1 MRYNK
6 WQEGRNSD
14 KTVYYNKKQSLRL
27 RILLFISVITVDNYT
42 PMVCSL
48 ITKEVQIGQ
57 KKETKLMKKKLLIYL
72 LSAMVL
78 STTAMV
84 SKSMTMSVYAYT
96 QDEYGAYH
104 KYINS
109 LIEQGYTKGDIAK
122 ILNKNPNGSLT
133 SAITELEQAITDG
146 TLKKSGS
153 ASSAA
158 SETPSTTTAPST
170 ETKEEKPAHKHEYT
184 ANLTTNPTCT
194 EEGVMTYTCSCGD
207 SYTESYPKL
216 EHQYE
221 KEVTREA
228 TCSKEGEWTYTCSLC
243 GDSYT
248 EEIPKTEHTAG
259 AAQVTKAA
267 TCTEEGEQTIS
278 CTVCGELIRT
288 EAIPATGH
296 TEGEPEVTRKADWFH
311 AGLLETQCVDCGAVL
326 SSEEIPQTFGA
337 VQITALAAALVVMIG
352 AVIFVV
358 AKKKKK

>member
-1 MRYNK
+1 
-6 WQEGRNSD
+6 
-14 KTVYYNKKQSLRL
+14 
-27 RILLFISVITVDNYT
+27 
-42 PMVCSL
+42 
-48 ITKEVQIGQ
+48 
-57 KKETKLMKKKLLIYL
+57 MKKKLLTYL
-72 LSAMVL
+72 LTAAVFT
-78 STTAMV
+78 TTAIMD
-84 SKSMTMSVYAYT
+84 TPITAYAIT
-96 QDEYGAYH
+96 QDEGAAFG
-104 KYINS
+104 KYISS
-109 LIEQGYTKGDIAK
+109 LIADGYSKSSIENYID
-122 ILNKNPNGSLT
+122 NH
-133 SAITELEQAITDG
+133 TDG
-146 TLKKSGS
+146 TIANVMELLPQAIADGSLKKSGS
-153 ASSAA
+153 ASSEAT
-158 SETPSTTTAPST
+158 ETPSATTAPFT

-221 KEVTREA
+221 KEVAREA

-288 EAIPATGH
+288 ETIPATGH
-296 TEGEPEVTRKADWFH
+296 TEGEPEVTRKAGWFH
-311 AGLLETQCVDCGAVL
+311 AGLQETKCVDCGAVL
-326 SSEEIPQTFGA
+326 SREELPQTFGT
-337 VQITALAAALVVMIG
+337 VQMAALAAALVVMIG